1 MGWGQARFLEDWDEV
16 VEVQEQTTLEGSPVA
31 QAILYFMDENPE
43 GYEGTATELH
53 EKLTFAARKLGV
65 DILSDKAWPSSCRWM
80 WRRIKEVMP
89 LLTSRGVL
97 AEKGKGKSGT
107 IIRLS
112 KTEAA

>member
-1 MGWGQARFLEDWDEV
+1 
-16 VEVQEQTTLEGSPVA
+16 
-31 QAILYFMDENPE
+31 
-43 GYEGTATELH
+43 
-53 EKLTFAARKLGV
+53 
-65 DILSDKAWPSSCRWM
+65 M

-97 AEKGKGKSGT
+97 AEKGKGKAGT